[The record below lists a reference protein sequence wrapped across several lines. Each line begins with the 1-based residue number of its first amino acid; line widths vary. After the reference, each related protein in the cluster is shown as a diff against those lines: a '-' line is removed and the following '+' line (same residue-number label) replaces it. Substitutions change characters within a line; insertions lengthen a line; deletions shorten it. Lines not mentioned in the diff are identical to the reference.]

1 MNNQEAI
8 AFFKEIAYSHKI
20 KRNGVVNPVNAE
32 LITAAELA
40 IKALEQSDIIP
51 VIIKDGDYKFD
62 GLLDNNRQLLYGQGY
77 TVEYV
82 KDVLGMSWRE
92 AGNDNDQI

>member
-1 MNNQEAI
+1 MTNEEAI
-8 AFFKEIAYSHKI
+8 SILYHLKKCLNDDMFFEAI
-20 KRNGVVNPVNAE
+20 
-32 LITAAELA
+32 ELA

-82 KDVLGMSWRE
+82 KDVLGLSCRD
-92 AGNDNDQI
+92 ADNDN

>member
-1 MNNQEAI
+1 MTNEEAI
-8 AFFKEIAYSHKI
+8 SILYHLKKCLNDDMFFEAI
-20 KRNGVVNPVNAE
+20 
-32 LITAAELA
+32 ELA

-82 KDVLGMSWRE
+82 KDVLGMSWRD
-92 AGNDNDQI
+92 AGNDT

>member
-1 MNNQEAI
+1 MSNEEAI
-8 AFFKEIAYSHKI
+8 SILYHLKKCLNDDMFFEAI
-20 KRNGVVNPVNAE
+20 
-32 LITAAELA
+32 ELA

-51 VIIKDGDYKFD
+51 VIVKDGDYEFD